1 MSLQHVHNTENGPL
15 QYVPV
20 VIFQHAS
27 DTRLEI
33 EEVYSMLGHN
43 RNETLSNL
51 IKNLYFQ
58 DSIKFSPCMIVTIL
72 LKV

>member
-1 MSLQHVHNTENGPL
+1 MSLQHVHNTENGQL

-27 DTRLEI
+27 ETRLEI

-43 RNETLSNL
+43 KNETFSNL